1 MTLITAQYGDKQHFG
16 FLAKRKKKEK
26 KKKNQL
32 TLKELE
38 VHLREVIV
46 GVYVTAYILGV
57 T

>member
-1 MTLITAQYGDKQHFG
+1 MEISSISDFWQSE
-16 FLAKRKKKEK
+16 KKKEK